1 MFISTEAGM
10 FKTLVSLFRG
20 AAAAAEKEVT
30 DHGALL
36 IPDRQIR
43 DAAGVIKRGQR
54 ALAIADHYLLRSAP
68 TSATRHF

>member
-1 MFISTEAGM
+1 M

-20 AAAAAEKEVT
+20 AATAAEEEVT
-30 DHGALL
+30 DRGALL
-36 IPDRQIR
+36 ILDRQIQ

-54 ALAIADHYLLRSAP
+54 ALAIASHYLLRSAP